1 MQIFYDFILYLS
13 QKLLSIMTT
22 TKIYLETPDDIHAKI
37 KRIQFNRQEKGQK
50 VNLKELYYEILRKG
64 LDQYEKKNPAE

>member
-1 MQIFYDFILYLS
+1 
-13 QKLLSIMTT
+13 MTT